1 MSINFAKGVIKRNV
15 LLIERH
21 LIINRYIA
29 VDAVSDNFVLLV
41 S

>member
-1 MSINFAKGVIKRNV
+1 MSINFAKGVIQRNV

-21 LIINRYIA
+21 LIIDWCTA